1 MEVKIGYPGD
11 LMAVMEGDW
20 QGSSFMEIS
29 IGCSPEIAAQSVA
42 AIDYRNKA
50 YYLPRFE
57 TCPSFHFV
65 NCFSV
70 IVDKKFRGK
79 LGNKLG
85 CAIKLSPLSL
95 DLEST

>member
-50 YYLPRFE
+50 YFNRF
-57 TCPSFHFV
+57 TLAISLH
-65 NCFSV
+65 
-70 IVDKKFRGK
+70 IV
-79 LGNKLG
+79 
-85 CAIKLSPLSL
+85 S
-95 DLEST
+95 